1 MDLTPEM
8 VKLLLELGG
17 LGLAAYMT
25 KELAR
30 AVHANTRVLEK
41 IHGFLT
47 AHGMKD
53 SDTIRKETVS

>member
-1 MDLTPEM
+1 MDPET
-8 VKLLLELGG
+8 VKMLLELGG

-30 AVHANTRVLEK
+30 AVNANTRVLEK

-47 AHGMKD
+47 AHGLKD
-53 SDTIRKETVS
+53 SDTIRKQAAS